1 MGIRTQLRE
10 VYDDHER
17 TVERISGIGKFS
29 NPGLN
34 EEKYFKIK
42 EPMKFNEKYKNFSQL
57 VDEIQPAKDG
67 DITVYVT
74 KVDKTGK
81 PRENLPHSLTKN
93 ACGNIEG
100 LITKKLEGREPDED
114 LNISINS
121 IWKVKGV
128 KNPRSGEGFGDVMH
142 NFTLIALDGNVIGQV
157 LAGISSSQETQQEE
171 QQEAQQ
177 ETQQEGQPK
186 A

>member
-1 MGIRTQLRE
+1 MGVLTQLRD
-10 VYDDHER
+10 VYADHER
-17 TVERISGIGKFS
+17 TVDRVSGFKKFA
-29 NPGLN
+29 NPIIN

-42 EPMKFNEKYKNFSQL
+42 EPMRFNDQYKNFSQI
-57 VDEIQPAKDG
+57 VDEVIPTRDG

-74 KVDKTGK
+74 RLDANGK
-81 PRENLPHSLTKN
+81 PRENLPQNLTKN

-100 LITKKLEGREPDED
+100 QIRKKLEGRDPDED

-128 KNPRSGEGFGDVMH
+128 KNPRTDEGFGDVMH

-157 LAGISSSQETQQEE
+157 LAGVSSSQETRQETRQEE
-171 QQEAQQ
+171 QQEAQ
-177 ETQQEGQPK
+177 PK